1 MKTLDKK
8 MNILMLSSLMALTA
22 SAQQITT
29 QHETVDCGQVL
40 FRKPV
45 VAEFQLKNEGGKT
58 LLINTVR
65 KSCGCTLV
73 EYPKGSIAPGDSFV
87 VKATYDAKQMG
98 TFIKQIGLY
107 ANDAKT
113 PFVLTMRGKVVEQVT
128 DFAGN
133 YDCLLGDLKADNQD
147 IEFDDVNLGDRP
159 VQRIHI
165 FNPTDQVMEPVV
177 MHLPN
182 YLSAQVSPSKLAP
195 RHGGVVN
202 ITLDSRKL
210 RELGLNQTSVYL
222 GSRPGDKVSADKE
235 ISVSAVLLPG
245 FENMTDE
252 KRLQAPKL
260 SLSTTELDLG
270 SFGSKKKLKGEIHVT
285 NTGKSELDIRKMQVF
300 TMGLQVSL
308 KKSKIQ
314 PGETV
319 KMKVTA
325 VASDLRKARS
335 KKPRLLMITNDPDHA
350 KVVVKILVK

>member
-1 MKTLDKK
+1 MKR

-29 QHETVDCGQVL
+29 QHEMVDCGQVL

-45 VAEFQLKNEGGKT
+45 VAEFQLKNEGSKA

-65 KSCGCTLV
+65 KSCGCTAV
-73 EYPKGSIAPGDSFV
+73 EYPKGSIPPGENFV
-87 VKATYDAKQMG
+87 IKATYDAKQMG
-98 TFIKQIGLY
+98 TFVKQIGLY
-107 ANDAKT
+107 ANGAKE
-113 PFVLTMRGKVVEQVT
+113 PYMLTMRGKVVEQVT

-133 YDCLLGDLKADNQD
+133 YEYMLGDLKADILD
-147 IEFDDVNLGDRP
+147 LEFDDVNRGDRP
-159 VQRIHI
+159 VQRIHV
-165 FNPTDQVMEPVV
+165 FNPTDQVLEPVV

-195 RHGGVVN
+195 RHGGVVS

-222 GSRPGDKVSADKE
+222 GSRPGDKVAADKE

-252 KRLQAPKL
+252 MRLQAPKV
-260 SLSTTELDLG
+260 SLSATEFNLG
-270 SFGSKKKLKGEIHVT
+270 SFGSKKKLKGEVLIT

-300 TMGLQVSL
+300 TIGLQVSL

-335 KKPRLLMITNDPDHA
+335 KKPRILMITNDPDNT
-350 KVVVKILVK
+350 KVTVKVNVQ